1 MELELTLFEF
11 CTTILNQLHLLLGNQ
26 KGFLY
31 IYIGMYQSLVFVF
44 CFVFNVIVSHFVIG
58 VNWLGF
64 QSNQPEN
71 VFSFILLTVSFEAS
85 NVIDV

>member
-11 CTTILNQLHLLLGNQ
+11 CTTILHQLHLLLGNQ

-58 VNWLGF
+58 
-64 QSNQPEN
+64 QPEN